1 MSNKNQ
7 SIEFWYSFKNKGRTG
22 FYPVTGFDKEKNI
35 WEISDEGITDLKF
48 SSGIKKEDLLCH
60 DKI

>member
-7 SIEFWYSFKNKGRTG
+7 SIEFWYCFKNKGRTG
-22 FYPVTGFDKEKNI
+22 FYPVTRFDKEQNN

-48 SSGIKKEDLLCH
+48 SSGIKKENLLNY
-60 DKI
+60 DKV